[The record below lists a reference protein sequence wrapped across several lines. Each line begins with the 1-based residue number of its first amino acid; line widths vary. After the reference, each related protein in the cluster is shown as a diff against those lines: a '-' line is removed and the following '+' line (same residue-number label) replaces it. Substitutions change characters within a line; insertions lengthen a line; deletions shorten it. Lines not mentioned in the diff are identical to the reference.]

1 MSSTMDSDGLDV
13 DLDLAWTE
21 EYTDVLSDRS
31 ICQLAPMKS
40 IRLHFLYIGLQN
52 TLEHVERETLLL
64 DTRDGGKTCIQEA
77 QVLQLVQSKRERVC
91 GDGRRLRYRLY
102 DMATYFVTIDP
113 KQLSDY
119 ASSVLNGGDFFETNS
134 VFGSIEVPLSMPIFH
149 SVNTIYFMFKEMT
162 PMVKDVPRSILKVA
176 GQSGVGGVGGGRKKT
191 IKRVRICS
199 DTTICDDV
207 VDTGFSG
214 ARKTAKIRS
223 EHA

>member
-1 MSSTMDSDGLDV
+1 MDSDGLDV

-31 ICQLAPMKS
+31 ICQLVPMKS

-52 TLEHVERETLLL
+52 TLDHMELETLSL
-64 DTRDGGKTCIQEA
+64 DNSDGKTCIQET

-113 KQLSDY
+113 KQLVDY
-119 ASSVLNGGDFFETNS
+119 ASGGLTGGDFFETSS
-134 VFGSIEVPLSMPIFH
+134 VFGAITVPLSMSIFH
-149 SVNTIYFMFKEMT
+149 SVNAIYFMFKEMT

-176 GQSGVGGVGGGRKKT
+176 GQSGTGGGPGGRKKT
-191 IKRVRICS
+191 VKRVRICS
-199 DTTICDDV
+199 TTTICDDV

-214 ARKTAKIRS
+214 ARKTAKVRT